1 MEPQGAEWVA
11 EAAIVTAMR
20 QICQTQ
26 ETI

>member
-1 MEPQGAEWVA
+1 MEPQGAESVA

-20 QICQTQ
+20 LICHMQ